1 MHRDVR
7 SNAPQCVLSVV
18 TPLLHRHDGATP
30 AACQPMCA
38 PSTLRVIEFIAV
50 VFTALYVIVHHFTTP
65 DGAAAEATER
75 EKAER
80 GLAAAVGLATSRLKS
95 RIVESSEAALWA
107 VPGEAA
113 KSGASW
119 LLFAYGDASTLSH
132 FLGEAATAA
141 RSFKEHNPEMQIA
154 VVTNNA
160 SVDRA
165 LFSHVLRPREDLLFP
180 GSPCPYEKD
189 PAKAAK
195 CSGRR
200 RQWATRL
207 YYMALSP
214 FELTWALDS
223 NAISCT
229 PGAAG
234 RFLAAARASP
244 PLWGLDIAHASAGHR
259 QQVERRRLAAPTC
272 LTWPRGSGPWLL

>member
-1 MHRDVR
+1 M
-7 SNAPQCVLSVV
+7 
-18 TPLLHRHDGATP
+18 
-30 AACQPMCA
+30 
-38 PSTLRVIEFIAV
+38 LRVVEFLAV
-50 VFTALYVIVHHFTTP
+50 TLSALYVLVHYS
-65 DGAAAEATER
+65 
-75 EKAER
+75 EKNR
-80 GLAAAVGLATSRLKS
+80 GRLKS
-95 RIVESSEAALWA
+95 SKPAPDLAASPGTESNEAALLESSEAALWA

-113 KSGASW
+113 KSGAGL
-119 LLFAYGDASTLSH
+119 LLFAYGEASTLSH
-132 FLGEAATAA
+132 FLGEAAHAA

-154 VVTNNA
+154 LVTNNA
-160 SVDRA
+160 SVDRT

-189 PAKAAK
+189 SAKAAK

-244 PLWGLDIAHASAGHR
+244 PLWGLDIAHANAGHG
-259 QQVERRRLAAPTC
+259 QQAER
-272 LTWPRGSGPWLL
+272 GLLVASWQRHILFELGRPAI

>member
-1 MHRDVR
+1 
-7 SNAPQCVLSVV
+7 
-18 TPLLHRHDGATP
+18 
-30 AACQPMCA
+30 MCA

-50 VFTALYVIVHHFTTP
+50 VFTALYILVHYSSTP
-65 DGAAAEATER
+65 DGAAAGATDR
-75 EKAER
+75 EKAR
-80 GLAAAVGLATSRLKS
+80 LGLAAAVGPATSRLKS

-113 KSGASW
+113 KSGAGL

-189 PAKAAK
+189 PAKAAQ

-200 RQWATRL
+200 RQWATHL

-259 QQVERRRLAAPTC
+259 QQVERRRSAAPHA
-272 LTWPRGSGPWLL
+272 

>member
-1 MHRDVR
+1 MLRLNSHSLGFRIVGCR
-7 SNAPQCVLSVV
+7 
-18 TPLLHRHDGATP
+18 PLTVPPPHLRGAQREG
-30 AACQPMCA
+30 ARQAMCA
-38 PSTLRVIEFIAV
+38 PTMLRVVEFLAV
-50 VFTALYVIVHHFTTP
+50 TLTALYVLVHYSATP
-65 DGAAAEATER
+65 DGAAAGA
-75 EKAER
+75 
-80 GLAAAVGLATSRLKS
+80 
-95 RIVESSEAALWA
+95 IVRSSEAALWA

-113 KSGASW
+113 KSGAGL

-132 FLGEAATAA
+132 FLGEAAHAA

-180 GSPCPYEKD
+180 GSPCPYERD
-189 PAKAAK
+189 AAKAAK

-244 PLWGLDIAHASAGHR
+244 PLWGLDIAHASAGHGR
-259 QQVERRRLAAPTC
+259 Q
-272 LTWPRGSGPWLL
+272 G

>member
-1 MHRDVR
+1 M
-7 SNAPQCVLSVV
+7 SNEAA
-18 TPLLHRHDGATP
+18 LL
-30 AACQPMCA
+30 
-38 PSTLRVIEFIAV
+38 
-50 VFTALYVIVHHFTTP
+50 
-65 DGAAAEATER
+65 
-75 EKAER
+75 
-80 GLAAAVGLATSRLKS
+80 
-95 RIVESSEAALWA
+95 ESSEAALWA

-113 KSGASW
+113 KSGAGL
-119 LLFAYGDASTLSH
+119 LLFAYGEASTLSH
-132 FLGEAATAA
+132 FLGEAAHAA

-154 VVTNNA
+154 LVTNNA
-160 SVDRA
+160 SVDRT

-189 PAKAAK
+189 SAKAAK

-244 PLWGLDIAHASAGHR
+244 PLWGLDIAHANAGHG
-259 QQVERRRLAAPTC
+259 QQAERGLLAAPH
-272 LTWPRGSGPWLL
+272 PF

>member
-1 MHRDVR
+1 MPPTLPPSRRKTGAAEV
-7 SNAPQCVLSVV
+7 APASMTTCTL
-18 TPLLHRHDGATP
+18 
-30 AACQPMCA
+30 PM
-38 PSTLRVIEFIAV
+38 LRVVEFLAV
-50 VFTALYVIVHHFTTP
+50 TLSALYVLVHYSTITH
-65 DGAAAEATER
+65 
-75 EKAER
+75 K
-80 GLAAAVGLATSRLKS
+80 RLKD
-95 RIVESSEAALWA
+95 RLVESSEAALWA

-113 KSGASW
+113 KSGAGL

-132 FLGEAATAA
+132 FLGEAAHAA
-141 RSFKEHNPEMQIA
+141 RSFKVHNPEMQIA

-160 SVDRA
+160 SVDRT

-180 GSPCPYEKD
+180 GSACPYEKD
-189 PAKAAK
+189 SAKAAK

-244 PLWGLDIAHASAGHR
+244 PLWGLDIAHASAGHG
-259 QQVERRRLAAPTC
+259 QQAERGLLAAPP
-272 LTWPRGSGPWLL
+272 LFFELGPPGPAI

>member
-1 MHRDVR
+1 
-7 SNAPQCVLSVV
+7 
-18 TPLLHRHDGATP
+18 
-30 AACQPMCA
+30 MCS
-38 PSTLRVIEFIAV
+38 PSTWRVIEFLAV
-50 VFTALYVIVHHFTTP
+50 TLTAAYVLVQCSATLS
-65 DGAAAEATER
+65 GAATVGPAEDQ
-75 EKAER
+75 
-80 GLAAAVGLATSRLKS
+80 L
-95 RIVESSEAALWA
+95 IESSKAALWA

-113 KSGASW
+113 KLGAGL
-119 LLFAYGDASTLSH
+119 LLFAYGDATTLSF
-132 FLGEAATAA
+132 FLEEAAHAA
-141 RSFKEHNPEMQIA
+141 RSFKAHNPELQIA

-189 PAKAAK
+189 PAKASK

-234 RFLAAARASP
+234 RFLAAAHASP
-244 PLWGLDIAHASAGHR
+244 PLWGLDIAHASGGR
-259 QQVERRRLAAPTC
+259 VQLVERC
-272 LTWPRGSGPWLL
+272 GWPL

>member
-1 MHRDVR
+1 MFR
-7 SNAPQCVLSVV
+7 N
-18 TPLLHRHDGATP
+18 ATP
-30 AACQPMCA
+30 EVCRRAKTVKRERVVPMCTPA
-38 PSTLRVIEFIAV
+38 MLRLVEFLAVTL
-50 VFTALYVIVHHFTTP
+50 TATYILVHYSATHHEP
-65 DGAAAEATER
+65 AAGAAERQAAEL
-75 EKAER
+75 
-80 GLAAAVGLATSRLKS
+80 GLAAAAGPAARRVQDRAAVGPATTRSHDRL
-95 RIVESSEAALWA
+95 VESSEAALWA

-113 KSGASW
+113 KSGAGL

-141 RSFKEHNPEMQIA
+141 RSFKAHNPEMQIA

-180 GSPCPYEKD
+180 GSPCPYEKN
-189 PAKAAK
+189 PAKVAK

-244 PLWGLDIAHASAGHR
+244 PLWGLDIAHANAGHG
-259 QQVERRRLAAPTC
+259 QQVEPGLLAAPQ
-272 LTWPRGSGPWLL
+272 LGRPAA

>member
-1 MHRDVR
+1 MTT
-7 SNAPQCVLSVV
+7 C
-18 TPLLHRHDGATP
+18 TP
-30 AACQPMCA
+30 PM
-38 PSTLRVIEFIAV
+38 LRVVEFLAV
-50 VFTALYVIVHHFTTP
+50 TLSALYVLMHYSTITH
-65 DGAAAEATER
+65 
-75 EKAER
+75 K
-80 GLAAAVGLATSRLKS
+80 RLKD
-95 RIVESSEAALWA
+95 RLVESSEAALWA

-113 KSGASW
+113 KSGAGL
-119 LLFAYGDASTLSH
+119 LLFAYGEASTLSH
-132 FLGEAATAA
+132 FLGEAAHAA
-141 RSFKEHNPEMQIA
+141 RSFKVHNPEMQIA

-160 SVDRA
+160 SVDRT

-189 PAKAAK
+189 SAKAAK

-244 PLWGLDIAHASAGHR
+244 PLWGLDIAHANAGHG
-259 QQVERRRLAAPTC
+259 QQAERGLLAAPP
-272 LTWPRGSGPWLL
+272 LFF